1 ENMEKDSSAKE
12 LNVVILGSKSSQKY
26 LVGNIILGTNAFDAV
41 DITSDCEKRE
51 GQVCERRVTLVK
63 TPGWLPGYRLC
74 DTPGLFKTEMILG
87 VSLCPPGLHGF
98 ILVINAELPFRGVHK
113 KATEEHLHH
122 CFGEKVVWRHVIVL
136 FTFGD
141 ALGNK
146 TIEQHIESEGQPLRW
161 LIEKCGRRY
170 HVLDN
175 WSNADNQVTELL
187 EKMEEMVAGNSS
199 FYLSET
205 DDPQPEEDRSE
216 ETNQNKDEDTVSFV
230 SYKPHNAIH
239 PGIKHTPFFFFF
251 LENTIG
257 DYTKYYWK

>member
-1 ENMEKDSSAKE
+1 MEKDSSAKE

-122 CFGEKVVWRHVIVL
+122 CFGEKVLDHTIVIFSHRGL
-136 FTFGD
+136 LD
-141 ALGNK
+141 QK
-146 TIEQHIESEGQPLRW
+146 TIEDHIRKEGPPLQS
-161 LIEKCGRRY
+161 LLEACGNRY
-170 HVLDN
+170 HVLCDDGTDN
-175 WSNADNQVTELL
+175 EVKVKQLFEKIDAMVTENSYYKIESTVMQSVEEGRKEMDIKAEELRLQTQQQWEKLTNLL
-187 EKMEEMVAGNSS
+187 RGQLNL
-199 FYLSET
+199 F
-205 DDPQPEEDRSE
+205 
-216 ETNQNKDEDTVSFV
+216 
-230 SYKPHNAIH
+230 I
-239 PGIKHTPFFFFF
+239 F
-251 LENTIG
+251 L
-257 DYTKYYWK
+257 